1 MELVKVTPTMLRLN
15 DLAEGELAKLKKL
28 LSFKK
33 KEVQFNLQRHKK
45 QKYFLVSKFGESW
58 WGEKLQELESSINGS
73 ILEEDFDGYYTLTG
87 LVGTLLKMFPHATYR
102 SEVVYPAFKAMPWDK
117 IPDKKMRYYQEEAVN
132 EMLANPHSHIS
143 LATGAGKSLAIL
155 NLIKSTGLPTVVS
168 TPSASI
174 GRQIYDE
181 AVVCFGKKNVG
192 LFGDGKRELGKK
204 ILISIAKSLAM
215 VEDPEEKEA
224 FKKYQVVITDESQTV
239 PADLLSKSALE
250 TLAHCPYR
258 WFVSA
263 TQMRND
269 GRDVM
274 LEGII
279 GPLVY
284 DKDIKELQDE
294 GFLAKLSTMV
304 LMVNSNSSYKG
315 SNQVL
320 SNQKHIYQNKKI
332 ISLIGD
338 IVRQG
343 LSDGMPV
350 LILID
355 EMAQEEALKK
365 ELGDIYAFAHGK
377 SDTSEEV
384 RKFNDG
390 EVMVLIGTSAVSTGT
405 DIRSN
410 EISINWRANRSEVQV
425 KQGIIGR
432 STRTTQKKKEC
443 KLIDFCIQTVDT
455 LTRHA
460 MERVKYYKEVGP
472 VEFVETE

>member
-1 MELVKVTPTMLRLN
+1 MELVKATPTVLRLN
-15 DLAEGELAKLKKL
+15 DLADGELAKLKKL

-87 LVGTLLKMFPHATYR
+87 LVGTLLEMFPHATYR
-102 SEVVYPAFKAMPWDK
+102 DEVVYPAFKAMPWDK
-117 IPDKKMRYYQEEAVN
+117 VPDKKMRYYQEEAVN
-132 EMLANPHSHIS
+132 EMLANPHSHVEIS
-143 LATGAGKSLAIL
+143 TGAGKTVILL
-155 NLIKSTGLPTVVS
+155 NLIKNTGLPTVVS

-181 AVVCFGKKNVG
+181 AMQCFGKKNVG
-192 LFGDGKRELGKK
+192 LFGDGRRDLGKK

-224 FKKYQVVITDESQTV
+224 FKKYQVLIVDEAHQT
-239 PADLLSKSALE
+239 AAELLSKSALE
-250 TLAHCPYR
+250 TVAHCPYR

-269 GRDVM
+269 GRDIM

-279 GPLVY
+279 SSIVY
-284 DKDIKELQDE
+284 EKGIKELQDE
-294 GFLAKLSTMV
+294 GYLAKLSTMV
-304 LMVNSNSSYKG
+304 LSVNSPSSYSG
-315 SNQVL
+315 ANPVL

-343 LSDGMPV
+343 LADNMPV

-355 EMAQEEALKK
+355 EMAQEIALKK
-365 ELGDIYAFAHGK
+365 ELGEVYSFACGS

-390 EVMVLIGTSAVSTGT
+390 EVMVLVGTSAVAVGT

-443 KLIDFCIQTVDT
+443 KLIDFMIENVPT
-455 LTRHA
+455 LKRHA
-460 MERVKYYKEVGP
+460 LERIKYYKEVGD
-472 VEFVETE
+472 VEIIDT